1 MKTVIDKIYGTE
13 YFINEEGKA
22 VEYDGS
28 MYILDEKEK
37 TARLLYVKKIKYGL
51 FGKKDGVLR
60 IPNVVKYGLKS
71 YTVIGCGSAY
81 FTGYASYDDFHKDN
95 RYKGGG
101 YTTRHHYKRDFRV
114 ATFDRAIKYEVKKLI
129 FPDTWTEESIRINSS
144 ELPEIES
151 VVLPKSTIRFSC
163 PSCDNIKSITLPEN
177 VTEIEGSAFADCKS
191 LEQVNIP
198 NTVKRINYEAF
209 HCCSSLK
216 TITIPE
222 GVTEIGRRAFADCKS
237 LEQVNIPNTVK
248 RINDEAFHC
257 CSSLKTITI
266 PEGVTEIGRRAFAD
280 CKSLE
285 QVNIPNTVKQIGDGA
300 FYRCESL
307 KTITIPEG
315 VTILWNTIIHT
326 FDYCSGFE
334 DGLFYGC
341 ESLKTITI
349 PEGVTE
355 IGTEAFYH
363 CKSLEQVN
371 IPNTVKQ
378 IGDGAFHKCES
389 LKAITIPE
397 GVTEIGRRAFADCKS
412 LEQVNIPNTVKQIW
426 GGAFYRCESLKTI
439 TIPEGL
445 TYIWN
450 DTFVHCN
457 SLEQIIIPS
466 KALTDDLRRELKY
479 SANSQI
485 KIIETGNTTPKHETL
500 TMKEA
505 PAPKIE
511 QMPKTEPKE
520 VKPAPKVEGDYKK
533 SAVSGCYTIGIKKDN
548 KVVVSK
554 GGNPCDNTMAVLRE
568 IAAAV
573 GFTIETKWNTQQTGS
588 KLVDFINGK

>member
-198 NTVKRINYEAF
+198 NTVKRIN
-209 HCCSSLK
+209 
-216 TITIPE
+216 
-222 GVTEIGRRAFADCKS
+222 
-237 LEQVNIPNTVK
+237 
-248 RINDEAFHC
+248 DEAFHC

-326 FDYCSGFE
+326 FYYNSGVE
-334 DGLFYGC
+334 YGLFYGC

>member
-1 MKTVIDKIYGTE
+1 MKTVIDKMYGTE

-101 YTTRHHYKRDFRV
+101 YTTQHYYKRDFRV
-114 ATFDRAIKYEVKKLI
+114 ATFDRVIKYEVKKLI

-198 NTVKRINYEAF
+198 NTVKRINY
-209 HCCSSLK
+209 
-216 TITIPE
+216 
-222 GVTEIGRRAFADCKS
+222 
-237 LEQVNIPNTVK
+237 
-248 RINDEAFHC
+248 EAFHC

-466 KALTDDLRRELKY
+466 KALTDDLRRKLMN